1 MPSNF
6 YPNERNKNQ
15 KRVSLNNL
23 FPCAVQSTLLNPN
36 RPSLPTRG
44 PTQSLGT
51 AWHDDTKSP
60 IDQSWDQINERM
72 MPTFC
77 IILLI
82 IGSLFCFFFFIFF
95 PTNLKTKKQ
104 LFDSN
109 VCFLWI
115 VGLIFI
121 LLFLLLNN

>member
-77 IILLI
+77 IILFYFIDYWVTFFSQQISKLKSNFLI
-82 IGSLFCFFFFIFF
+82 QIFAFCE
-95 PTNLKTKKQ
+95 
-104 LFDSN
+104 
-109 VCFLWI
+109 
-115 VGLIFI
+115 
-121 LLFLLLNN
+121 LLV